1 MIVKDMQ
8 EKEKALD
15 LAEVGIANKTSPRQ
29 LDETTTESI
38 IRQWLS
44 DIFDQAYLMGERS
57 GLRIAKNIMANS
69 NHRIED
75 ILNKENP
82 Q

>member
-1 MIVKDMQ
+1 MIVQDMQ

-15 LAEVGIANKTSPRQ
+15 LAEIAISKKIGPRQ
-29 LDETTTESI
+29 LNETTTETI
-38 IRQWLS
+38 LRQWLS
-44 DIFDQAYLMGERS
+44 DIFDQAYIMGERS

-69 NHRIED
+69 NHQIED

>member
-15 LAEVGIANKTSPRQ
+15 LAEVAIANKTGPRQ

-38 IRQWLS
+38 LRQWLS

>member
-15 LAEVGIANKTSPRQ
+15 VAEVAISNNKGPRQ

-38 IRQWLS
+38 LRQWLS